1 MKSFKAR
8 RININDICELER
20 SQKDKVYD
28 AGTCYVQMSA
38 VSNSNKMWHM
48 LEHDSTVT
56 AGKYMMFLPKDGQR
70 YDHEY
75 IYLML
80 EREIPKFLVRY
91 ATTLNVQD
99 EAFKHLTI
107 LWIDDD
113 NERMQFTKLLTA
125 FQELIDKEIKLDDS
139 ISMFKKVM
147 LDLMFV

>member
-8 RININDICELER
+8 RININELCELER

-38 VSNSNKMWHM
+38 VSNNNKMWHM
-48 LEHDSTVT
+48 LDHDGTVT
-56 AGKYMMFLPKDGQR
+56 AGKYMMFMPKDGQQ
-70 YDHEY
+70 YDCEY
-75 IYLML
+75 VYLML
-80 EREIPKFLVRY
+80 EREVPKFLVRY
-91 ATTLNVQD
+91 ATTLNVQAD
-99 EAFKHLTI
+99 AFKHLKI

-125 FQELIDKEIKLDDS
+125 FQKLIDKEIKLDDS

>member
-8 RININDICELER
+8 RININELCELER

-28 AGTCYVQMSA
+28 AGTCYVQTSA
-38 VSNSNKMWHM
+38 VSNTKKIWHV

-56 AGKYMMFLPKDGQR
+56 AGKYMMFLPKDGQQ
-70 YDHEY
+70 YDYEY

-91 ATTLNVQD
+91 ATTLNVQA
-99 EAFKHLTI
+99 EAFNHLTI

-125 FQELIDKEIKLDDS
+125 FQTLVDKEIKLYDS
-139 ISMFKKVM
+139 INMFKKVM